1 MTEEQTNAIIAWFRQ
16 RGHTVHAEQELCY
29 DAPARIA
36 AFMDALHWAGAD
48 IEDIGGRFLVHDD
61 PTGLLQAEVDKR
73 YTGIYNWWLT
83 EDQKAEKGPA

>member
-1 MTEEQTNAIIAWFRQ
+1 MTTVEQVIRQ
-16 RGHTVHAEQELCY
+16 VIAEQELCY

-36 AFMDALHWAGAD
+36 AFMVALHWAGAD